1 MLKLPNPAPPPQMP
15 LPPPSVLTLWL
26 CGSAGIWVVYL
37 AVFLQVPGSRLGDAA
52 VNALANVVPLALL
65 AASEHLVIKR
75 HVMKL
80 SVPAQIIAHG

>member
-1 MLKLPNPAPPPQMP
+1 MP

-52 VNALANVVPLALL
+52 VNALANAVPLALL
-65 AASEHLVIKR
+65 AASEHLMI
-75 HVMKL
+75 
-80 SVPAQIIAHG
+80 